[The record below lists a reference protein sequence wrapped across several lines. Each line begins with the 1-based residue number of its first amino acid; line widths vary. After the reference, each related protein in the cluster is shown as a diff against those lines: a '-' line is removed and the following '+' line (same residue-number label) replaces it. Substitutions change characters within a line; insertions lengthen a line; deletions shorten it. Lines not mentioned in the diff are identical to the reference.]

1 MVKDK
6 NIGSPNILLDGLQL
20 PLISVAERI
29 IMKKKDDYIPPLPD
43 NRGRH
48 TWWHDI
54 RGNRRD
60 VVIED
65 EIRHV
70 PSNNHRKVICLQ
82 KMVFPKENR
91 WELRLC
97 YYMIGVKGRTKGK
110 WVFGQFAT
118 LLPSKDFRALFTA
131 AKRRGWI

>member
-1 MVKDK
+1 MFVEMMMERKE
-6 NIGSPNILLDGLQL
+6 
-20 PLISVAERI
+20 AET
-29 IMKKKDDYIPPLPD
+29 PELPD

-60 VVIED
+60 VLIED
-65 EIRHV
+65 EIRHI
-70 PSNNHRKVICLQ
+70 PSNNPRKVICLQ

-97 YYMIGVKGRTKGK
+97 YYMIGVKGRTRGK

-118 LLPSKDFRALFTA
+118 LFPAKDFRAIFTA
-131 AKRRGWI
+131 AKRKGWI

>member
-1 MVKDK
+1 MKR
-6 NIGSPNILLDGLQL
+6 NISET
-20 PLISVAERI
+20 SA
-29 IMKKKDDYIPPLPD
+29 LPD

-54 RGNRRD
+54 RGNRHD
-60 VVIED
+60 VLIED
-65 EIRHV
+65 EIRHI
-70 PSNNHRKVICLQ
+70 PSNNARKVICLQ
-82 KMVFPKENR
+82 KVVFPKEER

-118 LLPSKDFRALFTA
+118 LIPPEDFKAIFTA
-131 AKRRGWI
+131 AKRKGWL